1 MSGNEIEKPNRKG
14 NPRLEW
20 ASDVMAEML
29 RRLDLKYL
37 AMNPGASYRGLHD
50 SLVNYLGNRD
60 PQMLL
65 CLNEDHAVAIAH
77 GYARV
82 TGEPMG
88 CLLHSNVGLMH
99 GLMEIFNAW
108 CARMPMVVIGATG
121 PKAADL
127 RRPWVDWVH
136 TAKDQG
142 ALLRHFTKWDDEP
155 ASVKAC
161 VESLLRAN
169 QIARTAPR
177 GPVYVCLDAGLQE
190 ERLDEAPV
198 LPDLRRYVPG
208 PSPRPSIETLET
220 IAKRLVEAQRP
231 IILCGRASRTRE
243 DWDRRVA
250 LAESLGALV
259 LTDLRTGASFPTEHP
274 LHVSPPRPHYP
285 PAAAELVRQADAILV
300 LDSIDLAGTLS
311 LIEAGGAVA
320 GFIINCSAD
329 SYVHNGWSMDYQG
342 LPAVD
347 LRVMADPDS
356 VIEGL
361 LPVVKALAV
370 EPQTKWPGYSA
381 KPSPTEKPDFADPQR
396 AVTQADLSSALD
408 RAREG
413 RDFTLVRT
421 GLGFASEYYPFRD
434 PLDFLGFDGGGGLG
448 AGPGMAIGAG
458 LALRDSGRL
467 AITIVGDGD
476 FLQGATSLWTAA
488 HYRIPVLVIVANN
501 RSNFND
507 EIHQAEVAKHRGR
520 PIENK
525 WIGMR
530 MTDPV
535 IDIAGLARDQ
545 GVASEGPIEH
555 VGDLAAALERAL
567 VTLERGEPYLLDV
580 IVAQS
585 ERGPLVSRVS

>member
-1 MSGNEIEKPNRKG
+1 MADDEIEKPALQH

-88 CLLHSNVGLMH
+88 CVLHSNVGLMH
-99 GLMEIFNAW
+99 GLMEIYNAW
-108 CARMPMVVIGATG
+108 CARVPMVVIGATG
-121 PKAADL
+121 PKAADR

-161 VESLLRAN
+161 IESLLRAQ
-169 QIARTAPR
+169 QIARTAPH

-190 ERLDEAPV
+190 ERLAEEFI
-198 LPDLRRYVPG
+198 LPDMRRYAPG
-208 PSPRPSIETLET
+208 PSPHPSAETLQT
-220 IAKRLVEAQRP
+220 IAERLADARRP
-231 IILCGRASRTRE
+231 IILCGRVSRKRE

-250 LAESLGALV
+250 LAEALGALV

-274 LHVSPPRPHYP
+274 LHVSPSRPHYTA
-285 PAAAELVRQADAILV
+285 AAAELVRQADVVLV

-311 LIEAGGAVA
+311 LIEAGGAVP

-329 SYVHNGWSMDYQG
+329 SYLHNGWSMDHQG

-347 LRVMADPDS
+347 LRVIADPDAF
-356 VIEGL
+356 VEGL
-361 LPVVKALAV
+361 WPVVKTLAADRLK
-370 EPQTKWPGYSA
+370 KWPNYPA
-381 KPSPTEKPDFADPQR
+381 KPRPVENSDVIDPRR
-396 AVTQADLSSALD
+396 AITQADLACALD
-408 RAREG
+408 HARE
-413 RDFTLVRT
+413 RREFTLVRT

-467 AITIVGDGD
+467 AITVVGDGD

-545 GVASEGPIEH
+545 GVAAEGPIEH
-555 VGDLAAALERAL
+555 LGDLAAALERAL
-567 VTLERGEPYLLDV
+567 STLEKGEPYLLD
-580 IVAQS
+580 IMVAQS
-585 ERGPLVSRVS
+585 ERGPLVSRAS